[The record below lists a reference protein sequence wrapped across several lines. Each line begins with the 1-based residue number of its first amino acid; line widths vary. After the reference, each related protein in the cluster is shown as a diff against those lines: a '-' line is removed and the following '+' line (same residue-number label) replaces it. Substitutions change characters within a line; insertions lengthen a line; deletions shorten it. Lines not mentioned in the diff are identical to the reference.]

1 MKNNEIGD
9 RIRLLMGN
17 DSPADFAQKVGVT
30 ERSLHNY
37 LSGQMPRLTVRT
49 KICDA
54 YNINPMWLFQ
64 GRGPMYACD
73 KMDDVSPILKSAHS
87 QHTDFIDSDKSTM
100 GDVSPIWNRRQSALC
115 GASPDGIQ
123 TIYVPKVEARLSA
136 GTGSFEVSDNIKGYF
151 GFRSDW
157 LRRKGCPS
165 QMVLMT
171 VTGDS
176 MRPTLENGD
185 MALIYLAQTEVIA
198 GGIYAVGLEDS
209 VVVKRLERLPGK
221 LVLVSDNRSA
231 YAPREL
237 DMTDESVN
245 NSVRIIGRV
254 LWWCRE
260 A

>member
-1 MKNNEIGD
+1 MEHKGIGE
-9 RIRLLMGN
+9 RIRALMGP
-17 DSPADFAQKVGVT
+17 DSPADFASKVGVT
-30 ERSLHNY
+30 VRALNNY
-37 LSGQMPRLTVRT
+37 LAGRMPKAEVR
-49 KICDA
+49 KRICSA
-54 YNINPMWLFQ
+54 YGIAPMWLFQ
-64 GRGPMYACD
+64 GSGPMFMSERMGDASPIGGQGLCQPSEITTR
-73 KMDDVSPILKSAHS
+73 DDNTMGDTSPILKKQPS
-87 QHTDFIDSDKSTM
+87 
-100 GDVSPIWNRRQSALC
+100 VRC

-136 GTGSFEVSDNIKGYF
+136 GTGSLEVSGNIKGYF

-165 QMVLMT
+165 QMILMV

-185 MALIYLAQTEVIA
+185 MALISLAQTEVIS

-245 NSVRIIGRV
+245 SSVRIIGRV

>member
-1 MKNNEIGD
+1 
-9 RIRLLMGN
+9 MGP
-17 DSPADFAQKVGVT
+17 DSPADFAEKVGVT
-30 ERSLHNY
+30 VRALNNY
-37 LSGQMPRLTVRT
+37 LAGRMPKAEVR
-49 KICDA
+49 KRICAA
-54 YNINPMWLFQ
+54 YGVSPMWLFQ
-64 GRGPMYACD
+64 GRGAMFMSE
-73 KMDDVSPILKSAHS
+73 K
-87 QHTDFIDSDKSTM
+87 M
-100 GDVSPIWNRRQSALC
+100 GDTSPVVGQDLCQQVEIVTRNDGAMGDTSPIWNRRQSALC

-136 GTGSFEVSDNIKGYF
+136 GTGSLEVSDNIKGYF

-165 QMVLMT
+165 QMVLMV

-185 MALIYLAQTEVIA
+185 MALINLAQTEVIS

>member
-1 MKNNEIGD
+1 
-9 RIRLLMGN
+9 MGN

-64 GRGPMYACD
+64 GRGPMYARD
-73 KMDDVSPILKSAHS
+73 KMGDASPIL
-87 QHTDFIDSDKSTM
+87 
-100 GDVSPIWNRRQSALC
+100 SPITALQAVSSPKA
-115 GASPDGIQ
+115 GDASPILDGRPLVEVAVAPDGVQ
-123 TIYVPKVEARLSA
+123 TVYIPRVEARLSA
-136 GTGSFEVSDNIKGYF
+136 GTGSLEVSDNIKGYF